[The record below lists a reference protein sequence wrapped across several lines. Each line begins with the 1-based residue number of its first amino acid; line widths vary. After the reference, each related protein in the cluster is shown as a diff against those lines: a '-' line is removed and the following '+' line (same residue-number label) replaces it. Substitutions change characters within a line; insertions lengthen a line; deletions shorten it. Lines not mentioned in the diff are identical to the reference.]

1 MMNRNVL
8 RWILA
13 IVLLAFIP
21 FFLSSPAVAE
31 VVPLPLD
38 HTVPGNPAQESGWIS
53 EEEYQDPSIHVTTE
67 HQTVRG
73 LPCSIVRIKIEDPSQ
88 IRTAM
93 SENSFDKT
101 VYVKATALAKHVNA
115 IAAVNGDFFKYYDFG
130 YVVRQ
135 GVKYREAYSTRH
147 ARDVLVIDDHG
158 DMYGV
163 GHATEEKMADFMANT
178 LPADRTVIN
187 TFTLGPILVENGELY
202 PFETDEFQWRYKM
215 QRVAIVQLGELEYAI
230 VECDG
235 KADASYGM
243 TMGKFAEYIQSLFPD
258 CRIAYNLDGGGSTNV
273 IVGSK
278 RVHKNPN
285 TRSICD
291 ILYFASAYVEE

>member
-1 MMNRNVL
+1 MNKNIF
-8 RWILA
+8 RWIAAAALL
-13 IVLLAFIP
+13 VLIP
-21 FFLSSPAVAE
+21 LFLSSPAVAE
-31 VVPLPLD
+31 VVPLPLEQ
-38 HTVPGNPAQESGWIS
+38 TVPGNPAIESGWVS
-53 EEEYQDPSIHVTTE
+53 EEEYHDPSIDVTTE
-67 HQTVRG
+67 HQMVKK
-73 LPCSIVRIKIEDPSQ
+73 LPTSIVRIKISDPSQ

-93 SENSFDKT
+93 SEDSYDKT
-101 VYVKATALAKHVNA
+101 VYVKAAALAKHVNA
-115 IAAVNGDFFKYYDFG
+115 IAAVNGDFFKYYDHG

-135 GVKYREAYSTRH
+135 GVKYRESYSTRH
-147 ARDVLVIDDHG
+147 SRDVLVIDDHG

-178 LPADRTVIN
+178 LPEGRSVIN

-243 TMGKFAEYIQSLFPD
+243 TMGDFAKYIQSLFPD

-285 TRSICD
+285 TRNICD
-291 ILYFASAYVEE
+291 ILYFASAYVED